1 MNSPPKPSEHP
12 VVFVKGRGAG
22 SNRPSRYVRDPVRD
36 AVGDSVGDRFGNP
49 ADDDEHSDYDPAA
62 HETTVTER
70 AAKSL
75 LNKNQSPDLSFDH
88 TINPYQ
94 GCEHGCVY
102 CFARP
107 THAYLNLSPG
117 LDFETKLFAKV
128 NAAEILRK
136 ELSRKAFNPG
146 IVALGAATDA
156 YQPIDRKYKIAREI
170 LEVLAEFNVA
180 VGITTKSA
188 LVTRDIDII
197 APMARKGLARVHM
210 SVPTL
215 DHELSRRLDPRANSP
230 TRRLEAI
237 EELTSAGIPVAVYI
251 APVIPALNDHELEAI
266 LQACAARGA
275 TQALYTLLRLPRE
288 VRDLFAEWLR
298 KWYPDR
304 ATATWGLIQ
313 EMHEGKDYDSR
324 FGRRM
329 SGTGELA
336 ESLHR
341 RFDAEAA
348 RLGLTFPGRNFNT
361 SLFRGAE
368 SAGDQPHSAQ
378 GDLF

>member
-1 MNSPPKPSEHP
+1 MSGPPKSAAEHP

-22 SNRPSRYVRDPVRD
+22 SNRPSRYVRDEW
-36 AVGDSVGDRFGNP
+36 
-49 ADDDEHSDYDPAA
+49 DEAADYDPSVQKT
-62 HETTVTER
+62 EVTER
-70 AAKSL
+70 QAKSI

-128 NAAEILRK
+128 NAADVLRK
-136 ELSRKAFNPG
+136 ELGRKGFDPG
-146 IVALGAATDA
+146 IVALGASTDA
-156 YQPIDRKYKIAREI
+156 YQPIDRRYAIARQV

-188 LVTRDIDII
+188 LVTRDIDIL
-197 APMARKGLARVHM
+197 APMARKNLVRVHM

-237 EELTSAGIPVAVYI
+237 EELTDAGIPVAVYI
-251 APVIPALNDHELEAI
+251 APVIPTLNDEELEAI
-266 LQACAARGA
+266 LEACAARGA

-288 VRDLFAEWLR
+288 VRDLFAEWLQR
-298 KWYPDR
+298 WYPDR
-304 ATATWGLIQ
+304 ASEVWRLIQ
-313 EMHEGKDYDSR
+313 TMHEGRDYDPS
-324 FGRRM
+324 FVKRM
-329 SGTGELA
+329 VGTGARA
-336 ESLHR
+336 EALGL
-341 RFDAEAA
+341 RFDAAAA
-348 RLGLTFPGRNFNT
+348 RLGMTFPGRSLDT
-361 SLFRGAE
+361 SLFRCG
-368 SAGDQPHSAQ
+368 GDAPQ
-378 GDLF
+378 GSLF

>member
-1 MNSPPKPSEHP
+1 MSGPPKSAAEHP
-12 VVFVKGRGAG
+12 IVFVKGRGAG
-22 SNRPSRYVRDPVRD
+22 SNRPSRYVRDEW
-36 AVGDSVGDRFGNP
+36 
-49 ADDDEHSDYDPAA
+49 DEAADYDPSVQKT
-62 HETTVTER
+62 EVTER
-70 AAKSL
+70 QAKSI

-128 NAAEILRK
+128 NAADVLRK
-136 ELSRKAFNPG
+136 ELGRKGFDPG
-146 IVALGAATDA
+146 IVALGASTDA
-156 YQPIDRKYKIAREI
+156 YQPIDRRYAIARQV
-170 LEVLAEFNVA
+170 LEVLAEFDVA

-188 LVTRDIDII
+188 LVTRDIDIL
-197 APMARKGLARVHM
+197 APMARKNLVRVHM

-237 EELTSAGIPVAVYI
+237 EELTDAGIPVAVYI
-251 APVIPALNDHELEAI
+251 APVIPTLNDDELEAI
-266 LQACAARGA
+266 LEACAARGA

-298 KWYPDR
+298 RWYPDR
-304 ATATWGLIQ
+304 AAEVWRLIQ
-313 EMHEGKDYDSR
+313 TMHEGRDYDPS
-324 FGRRM
+324 FGKRM
-329 SGTGELA
+329 VGTGARA
-336 ESLHR
+336 EALGQ
-341 RFDAEAA
+341 RFDAAAA
-348 RLGLTFPGRNFNT
+348 RLGMTFPGRSLDT
-361 SLFRGAE
+361 SLFRCG
-368 SAGDQPHSAQ
+368 GDAPQ
-378 GDLF
+378 GSLF

>member
-1 MNSPPKPSEHP
+1 MSSPPKPPTEHP

-22 SNRPSRYVRDPVRD
+22 SNRPSRYVHD
-36 AVGDSVGDRFGNP
+36 AP
-49 ADDDEHSDYDPAA
+49 DDDPDLDPSAQKT
-62 HETTVTER
+62 EVTER
-70 AAKSL
+70 DAKSI
-75 LNKNQSPDLSFDH
+75 LNRNHSPDLSFDH

-128 NAAEILRK
+128 NAAEVLRK
-136 ELSRKAFNPG
+136 ELGRKGFDPG

-156 YQPIDRKYKIAREI
+156 YQPIDRQYAITRQI
-170 LEVLAEFNVA
+170 LQVLSEFDVA

-188 LVTRDIDII
+188 LVVRDLDIL
-197 APMARKGLARVHM
+197 APMAAKGLVRVHM
-210 SVPTL
+210 SIPTL

-237 EELTSAGIPVAVYI
+237 ETLTRAGVPVAVYI

-266 LQACAARGA
+266 LEACAARGA

-298 KWYPDR
+298 RWVPDR
-304 ATATWGLIQ
+304 AAEIWRLIQ
-313 EMHEGKDYDSR
+313 TMHEGKDYDSR
-324 FGRRM
+324 FGKRM
-329 SGTGELA
+329 VGTGDVARELG
-336 ESLHR
+336 H
-341 RFDAEAA
+341 RFDAAA
-348 RLGLTFPGRNFNT
+348 QRLGLTFPGRTLDTSRFRPAAAQPQA
-361 SLFRGAE
+361 SLF
-368 SAGDQPHSAQ
+368 
-378 GDLF
+378 

>member
-1 MNSPPKPSEHP
+1 MADAPRSSEHP

-22 SNRPSRYVRDPVRD
+22 SNRPSRYVRDEWD
-36 AVGDSVGDRFGNP
+36 AAADFDPSVQRT
-49 ADDDEHSDYDPAA
+49 E
-62 HETTVTER
+62 VTER
-70 AAKSL
+70 QAKSI
-75 LNKNQSPDLSFDH
+75 LNKNQSPDLEFDH

-117 LDFETKLFAKV
+117 LDFETRLFAKT
-128 NAAEILRK
+128 NAAELLRE
-136 ELSRKAFNPG
+136 ELSRKDFAPG

-156 YQPIDRKYKIAREI
+156 YQPIDRRYALTREI
-170 LEVLAEFNVA
+170 LQVLAEFDVA

-188 LVTRDIDII
+188 LVTRDLDIL
-197 APMARKGLARVHM
+197 APMARKGLVRVHM

-230 TRRLEAI
+230 TRRLQAI
-237 EELTSAGIPVAVYI
+237 EELTDAGVPVAVYI
-251 APVIPALNDHELEAI
+251 APVIPLVNDHELEAI

-298 KWYPDR
+298 RWMPER
-304 ATATWGLIQ
+304 AAQVWHQIQ
-313 EMHEGKDYDSR
+313 TMHEGKDYDPR
-324 FGRRM
+324 FGKRM
-329 SGTGELA
+329 VGTGELA
-336 ESLHR
+336 AALAQ
-341 RFDAEAA
+341 RFDAAA
-348 RLGLTFPGRNFNT
+348 AGLGLTFPGRTLDT
-361 SLFRGAE
+361 SLFGSGRAE
-368 SAGDQPHSAQ
+368 PQ
-378 GDLF
+378 GSLF